1 MLTAVPLHE
10 DEVTVDEHLVRA
22 LLRSQRPDLAGL
34 PIFDAGGGT
43 DNTMFRLGQAYVGR
57 FPRTPEKVVPLRKE
71 LTWLP
76 RLGPHLPQPIPTP
89 VYAASPTLTTPSHG
103 PSLSGSLV
111 TTPAPGKSPTGPA
124 TGTTWRVFVA
134 ALHSIDLMGATRRDD
149 LHWYRGGRVQ
159 QLEERVAAC
168 FAEVRARS
176 RVDPDLHLDVDRL
189 ERLWSAALE
198 LPDPVAPHVWL
209 HGDLRPA
216 NVLINNGQLC
226 AVLDFGALSVG
237 WPDVEHV
244 VAWDMPAAGRA
255 AYRQALDVDA
265 LTWARARAWAIALS
279 IGGVCDYWTR
289 LPSLARESLLRLRE
303 IISDSE

>member
-89 VYAASPTLTTPSHG
+89 VYAGQPNTDYPFPWAVFEWIPG
-103 PSLSGSLV
+103 DDAGAGEV
-111 TTPAPGKSPTGPA
+111 TDWAGYGHDMA
-124 TGTTWRVFVA
+124 RFVA

-198 LPDPVAPHVWL
+198 LPDSVAPHVWL

>member
-1 MLTAVPLHE
+1 MPLHE
-10 DEVTVDEHLVRA
+10 DEVPVDEHLVRA
-22 LLRSQRPDLAGL
+22 LVRSQRPDLAGL
-34 PIFDAGGGT
+34 PILDAGGGT
-43 DNTMFRLGQAYVGR
+43 DNTMFRLGQAHVAR

-76 RLGPHLPQPIPTP
+76 RLGPHLPQPVPTP
-89 VYAASPTLTTPSHG
+89 VHAGQPDTDYPFPWAVFEWIPGDDAGAGQITDWACYG
-103 PSLSGSLV
+103 RDMARFV
-111 TTPAPGKSPTGPA
+111 T
-124 TGTTWRVFVA
+124 
-134 ALHSIDLMGATRRDD
+134 ALHSTDLMGATRRGD
-149 LHWYRGGRVQ
+149 LDWYRGGRVQ
-159 QLEERVAAC
+159 QLEDRVAAC
-168 FAEVRARS
+168 FTEVRARS
-176 RVDPDLHLDVDRL
+176 RVDPHLDLDVDRL

-216 NVLINNGQLC
+216 NVLTRNGQLC

-244 VAWDMPAAGRA
+244 VAWDMPAAGRTT
-255 AYRQALDVDA
+255 YRQVLGVDA

-279 IGGVCDYWTR
+279 VGGVCDYWTR
-289 LPSLARESLLRLRE
+289 LPSLAQESLLRLRE